1 MAKSRES
8 GGGDNYENN
17 DHQNKSKR
25 AVDNQHKQNRD
36 NSIENYVRGE
46 DTTPES
52 LSHRQKA
59 EAYRTETDALK
70 AQIERDEYEIKAAE
84 SRKKTQEALGKEE
97 AVVAAEAQNTTPENL
112 DKTVEGKVLEAA
124 NEALATAPELVAK
137 LEAEG
142 KITSEQNKKMQ
153 EALKAPDARSK
164 VKNFFHR
171 LKDSA
176 TWSSVAGFA
185 TGAAAK
191 GAIRLGVISAF
202 SGSLPAI
209 LVAGAAAGGLVEGV
223 RAAVRERKKYDNSE
237 NIKRLNEEPNAFKK
251 AAILNKL
258 QEAYENQKLLGNQE
272 DLKIASDALITAK
285 TQLEAFL
292 HSKDTKF
299 EKESDKDKL
308 MFLLKVSDSNRKSIE
323 RSTKREANQIL
334 KDMDRSLLTEKKWS
348 NVKGRWKTIGIAALK
363 GATFGTIGAG
373 VGYAVASLDFGGN
386 PTGALKNT
394 FGSSSTERS
403 QELIQSL
410 QKEGEK
416 ALMNHNFAEQIGAKG
431 ITGAYRDMLH
441 DYVIQQRVIN
451 PNFAPNLNL
460 ENLVYAEDYLK
471 DLALEK
477 GTPTGEGVIRASGA
491 ELYAALNKG
500 TNIDEK
506 AVKSIGKLVGA
517 GKHHISDAVR
527 SYMMDHNV
535 ASFHNVDNDVIS
547 QIMADIKTK
556 MTVGAVGNGQAVNQL
571 FSNDSF
577 YSDAMK
583 VIITNAIVEE
593 SLMYGRNSRNNK
605 PESEFKQ
612 IEPVSE
618 QEKPV
623 TNTEAKSIPTT
634 SKIES
639 SKVENKE
646 FEFRKQTKAEID
658 QKLKKAGVKVN
669 DGQLGLVWDVKGD
682 LNKQKEIAL
691 RLTDNLIQ
699 SYKKHVKDAGIA
711 PLILEYNFNSAGL
724 SEVEDKMVSD
734 GLSLRIPSGLGQS
747 DYDSQFKKIF
757 KKHRNSSKA
766 KSKSEAKGTE
776 VEKSTEAVVSNEV
789 KNEILPLTKTE
800 FLAKYKKDSKIKL
813 TSVIESPNFKRDFG
827 EAGIS
832 TSEMYGNLDE
842 LLQQMKQQDFV
853 SEEEWASLKKIKII
867 NKYSSD
873 YDENIPDVL
882 YIDGESMRN
891 LDLQD
896 DTQRGGLKGRIS
908 RRIKAIHNLKNNP
921 KT

>member
-8 GGGDNYENN
+8 GGNRNNENS
-17 DHQNKSKR
+17 DHQNYPKK
-25 AVDNQHKQNRD
+25 AVDNQNKQNRD
-36 NSIENYVRGE
+36 NSIEHYVRGE
-46 DTTPES
+46 NTTPES

-70 AQIERDEYEIKAAE
+70 AQIERDEFEIKAAE
-84 SRKKTQEALGKEE
+84 SRKKVQETLGKEE
-97 AVVAAEAQNTTPENL
+97 SALAAEAQNTTPENL
-112 DKTVEGKVLEAA
+112 EKTVEGNVLEAA
-124 NEALATAPELVAK
+124 NEALASAPELVKK

-142 KITSEQNKKMQ
+142 KITAEQNKKMQ

-164 VKNFFHR
+164 VNNFFHR

-258 QEAYENQKLLGNQE
+258 QEAYDNQKVLGSQE
-272 DLKIASDALITAK
+272 DLKIASDALIAAK

-334 KDMDRSLLTEKKWS
+334 KDMDRSLLTEKKWA

-373 VGYAVASLDFGGN
+373 VGYAVASIDFGGN

-403 QELIQSL
+403 QEFIESL

-416 ALMNHNFAEQIGAKG
+416 ALMNHNFTEQIGAKG

-471 DLALEK
+471 DLAMEK

-535 ASFHNVDNDVIS
+535 ASFHNLDNDVIS

-556 MTVGAVGNGQAVNQL
+556 MTVGAVGNSEVVNQL

-593 SLMYGRNSRNNK
+593 GLMYERNSRNNRAETEFR
-605 PESEFKQ
+605 PTESVNDKEEVKASP
-612 IEPVSE
+612 PVA
-618 QEKPV
+618 
-623 TNTEAKSIPTT
+623 NA
-634 SKIES
+634 ES
-639 SKVENKE
+639 PKAENKE

-658 QKLKKAGVKVN
+658 KKLKKAGIKVN

-682 LNKQKEIAL
+682 LARQKEVAL
-691 RLTDNLIQ
+691 GVTDQLIK
-699 SYKKHVKDAGIA
+699 SYKKHVKDADIA
-711 PLILEYNFNSAGL
+711 PLILEFNFNSAGL
-724 SEVEDKMVSD
+724 AEVEGKMVSD
-734 GLSLRIPSGLGQS
+734 GLSLRIPSNLEQS
-747 DYDSQFKKIF
+747 DYSAQFKKIF
-757 KKHRNSSKA
+757 KKYRIVSKA
-766 KSKSEAKGTE
+766 KSKNKSENDGGE
-776 VEKSTEAVVSNEV
+776 ESNEEVVSTNEV
-789 KNEILPLTKTE
+789 KNEILPLTKSE

-813 TSVIESPNFKRDFG
+813 TSVIESPNFKKDFTD
-827 EAGIS
+827 ADIS

-853 SEEEWASLKKIKII
+853 SEEEWSSLKKIKII

-896 DTQRGGLKGRIS
+896 ETQRGGLKGRIS